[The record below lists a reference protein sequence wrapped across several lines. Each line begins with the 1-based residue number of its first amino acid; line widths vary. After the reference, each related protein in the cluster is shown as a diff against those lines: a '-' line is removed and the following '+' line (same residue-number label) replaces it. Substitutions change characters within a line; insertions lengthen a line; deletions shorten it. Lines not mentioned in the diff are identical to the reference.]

1 MTSDRSDVAGTAGD
15 DGCLRWVMAVPL
27 VLLHAIAAWF
37 VYTALTIRPAGSWD
51 DEARAGI
58 ELSCVLAIAASGL
71 ALLITLLPSIRRAMG
86 PWWLAP
92 PLLLGAIAAARWAVG
107 V

>member
-1 MTSDRSDVAGTAGD
+1 MSDQPHVAGTAGD
-15 DGCLRWVMAVPL
+15 DGCLQRVMAVPL

-37 VYTALTIRPAGSWD
+37 VYMALTIRPAGSWD
-51 DEARAGI
+51 DEAQAGI
-58 ELSCVLAIAASGL
+58 ELSCVLAITASGL
-71 ALLITLLPSIRRAMG
+71 ALLINLVPSIRRAMG

>member
-15 DGCLRWVMAVPL
+15 DGCLRWVTAVPL

-37 VYTALTIRPAGSWD
+37 AYTALTIRPAGSW

-71 ALLITLLPSIRRAMG
+71 AVWIQPASPRAG
-86 PWWLAP
+86 
-92 PLLLGAIAAARWAVG
+92 
-107 V
+107 